1 MIGNSLSSVN
11 FNKLNFSKTAVIG
24 LDVEDWYHLDYL
36 SEKEK
41 NIDISMLDGFDTI
54 MQILNQNNCKATL
67 FVVGEIINL
76 MKTKLLEATNNGYE
90 IGCHGYT
97 HKRPLLMTNSEFI
110 DEITKTK
117 KILENLINKKVEGFR
132 APCFSLDRDK
142 LNLLFKNDYSYDSS
156 KMDFKHH
163 KLYGKLDLEGFIE
176 YKKNIHVLKESN
188 KIEFQLPTTKFLN
201 QTIPFSGGGYIRLFP
216 LYFLKKFIKEKEVNK
231 EPIFMYL
238 NPFEF
243 SKKNINF
250 SKLSKKNYFRMN
262 IGRKSLPS
270 KFNSLIKFM
279 KERGWKFL
287 TFKNIYEGIIK

>member
-11 FNKLNFSKTAVIG
+11 FNKINFSKTAVIG

-110 DEITKTK
+110 DEITK
-117 KILENLINKKVEGFR
+117 
-132 APCFSLDRDK
+132 
-142 LNLLFKNDYSYDSS
+142 
-156 KMDFKHH
+156 
-163 KLYGKLDLEGFIE
+163 
-176 YKKNIHVLKESN
+176 SN
-188 KIEFQLPTTKFLN
+188 CSHCQK
-201 QTIPFSGGGYIRLFP
+201 
-216 LYFLKKFIKEKEVNK
+216 LKK
-231 EPIFMYL
+231 M
-238 NPFEF
+238 
-243 SKKNINF
+243 
-250 SKLSKKNYFRMN
+250 R
-262 IGRKSLPS
+262 
-270 KFNSLIKFM
+270 
-279 KERGWKFL
+279 
-287 TFKNIYEGIIK
+287 